1 MARVK
6 NAHRNLSLQ
15 IKGVQLQQFRR
26 RPFRQPVL
34 VQEIDLSQVKQ
45 LSWAISPFSQAETVR
60 IGFWDRPT
68 DFELALDPMPD
79 DRSAVKLGELR
90 VPDIFA
96 SPDAYLLLFETLSPR
111 ILSGE
116 VQTDVNLATLEPLR
130 AYKMFP
136 GLVTVGSDIRYD
148 PKLAEIQKA
157 QRAAENANTDGS
169 NSSEATGA

>member
-6 NAHRNLSLQ
+6 GAHRNTFLLVEHGTIQ
-15 IKGVQLQQFRR
+15 QLRR
-26 RPFRQPVL
+26 RPFRKPVL
-34 VQEIDLSQVKQ
+34 IQEIDLAEVRQ
-45 LSWAISPFSQAETVR
+45 LSWAISAFSQAETVR
-60 IGFWDRPT
+60 VGFWDRPT

-79 DRSAVKLGELR
+79 DRKAVKIGELR

-96 SPDAYLLLFETLSPR
+96 SPEAYLDIFETLSPR

-116 VQTDVNLATLEPLR
+116 VQADVNLATLEPLR

-169 NSSEATGA
+169 KSSGATGA

>member
-6 NAHRNLSLQ
+6 GAHRNLFLRVE
-15 IKGVQLQQFRR
+15 GVRLKQLRR

-34 VQEIDLSQVKQ
+34 VQEIDLAEVKQ
-45 LSWAISPFSQAETVR
+45 LGWAISAFSQAETVR
-60 IGFWDRPT
+60 VSFWDRPT

-96 SPDAYLLLFETLSPR
+96 SPDAYLLLFEILSPR
-111 ILSGE
+111 ILSGNLK
-116 VQTDVNLATLEPLR
+116 TDVDLATLTPLR

-136 GLVTVGSDIRYD
+136 GLLMVGSKVTYD
-148 PKLAEIQKA
+148 PELAEVQKA
-157 QRAAENANTDGS
+157 QRSAENIEADGS
-169 NSSEATGA
+169 KSLGATGD